1 MNSLSQV
8 FHSELKIFLAD
19 AEYFTR
25 FAAMNRANNTCCLEL
40 VHQTASTIVTDR
52 ELALYHTC
60 RTLLILNHK
69 SCNLFEHRIEVLQVD
84 FW

>member
-40 VHQTASTIVTDR
+40 VHETASTIVANG
-52 ELALYHTC
+52 ELALYHAG
-60 RTLLILNHK
+60 RTLLILYHEA
-69 SCNLFEHRIEVLQVD
+69 SNLFEHWVEVLQVD